1 MDKVGIRAI
10 AGMLKFSCLTLMICL
25 LPFTVA
31 SSENL
36 RIADLRSE
44 GWTEIERREEIKKYP
59 GDSPYENL
67 TRVIQVIHFVFEKGG
82 LTKVCW
88 ISYDSQRDQ
97 IRESCKL
104 R

>member
-1 MDKVGIRAI
+1 
-10 AGMLKFSCLTLMICL
+10 MLKIVFLTLMIWL
-25 LPFTVA
+25 LTFTVGSA
-31 SSENL
+31 QKA
-36 RIADLRSE
+36 RITDLRSE

-59 GDSPYENL
+59 GERPYENL
-67 TRVIQVIHFVFEKGG
+67 TRVIQVIHFVFEKDGM
-82 LTKVCW
+82 TKICW

>member
-1 MDKVGIRAI
+1 
-10 AGMLKFSCLTLMICL
+10 MIWL
-25 LPFTVA
+25 LPFTVGSA
-31 SSENL
+31 QKA

-44 GWTEIERREEIKKYP
+44 GWTEIERREEIKNYP

-67 TRVIQVIHFVFEKGG
+67 TRVIQVIHFVFEKDGMR
-82 LTKVCW
+82 KICR

-97 IRESCKL
+97 IRENCKL

>member
-1 MDKVGIRAI
+1 MEIRAST
-10 AGMLKFSCLTLMICL
+10 GMLKILCLTLIIWL
-25 LPFTVA
+25 LPFTVGSA
-31 SSENL
+31 QKT

-44 GWTEIERREEIKKYP
+44 GWTEIERREEIKNYP
-59 GDSPYENL
+59 GERPYENL
-67 TRVIQVIHFVFEKGG
+67 TRVVQVIHFVFKKDGM
-82 LTKVCW
+82 TKICW

>member
-1 MDKVGIRAI
+1 MDMVGIRA
-10 AGMLKFSCLTLMICL
+10 AARPLKYFCLTLMIWL
-25 LPFTVA
+25 LPLTVGSA
-31 SSENL
+31 EKV

-67 TRVIQVIHFVFEKGG
+67 TRVIQVIHFVFEKDGM
-82 LTKVCW
+82 TKICW